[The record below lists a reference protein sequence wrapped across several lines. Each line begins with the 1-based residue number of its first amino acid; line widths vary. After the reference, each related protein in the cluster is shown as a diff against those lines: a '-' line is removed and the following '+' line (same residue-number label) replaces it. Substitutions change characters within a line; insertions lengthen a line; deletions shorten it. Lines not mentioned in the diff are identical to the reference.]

1 MILDS
6 HNIHGMIFS
15 VGDVCLLELPDL
27 SARRFEVC
35 SVQSIEKKRK
45 RRSTYGSSISKS
57 DDRGKR
63 NRTRSCCSRISSDN
77 NLVRLAAVVIME

>member
-1 MILDS
+1 M
-6 HNIHGMIFS
+6 
-15 VGDVCLLELPDL
+15 LELPDL

-35 SVQSIEKKRK
+35 SVQSIEKKIK
-45 RRSTYGSSISKS
+45 RSTYGSSISKS